1 MSDFSIIGN
10 RTAMIDAAAKTTG
23 AGKYTDDLSVPGM
36 LVGKILHSPYPHAR
50 IRRIDTSRAEKCEGV
65 VAVVVGQDAPNPYGI
80 LPVGHDEYALALDKV
95 RYVGDNVA
103 CVVAVSE
110 SIAETALELIDV
122 EYEVLPAYFDPE
134 ESMKAVTD
142 LIHDSKPG
150 NLEKDYHHV
159 FGDPDQGFAGADQIA
174 EARFIAN
181 EVTHAAMEP
190 HSTLASFEIDPHTG
204 KPGRLTVWSSTQVPY
219 YLQHKLSLV
228 LEMPMAQIR
237 VIKPL
242 VGGGFGGKS
251 EVIPLEIIAA
261 IAARKAQA
269 AVKITYTREEVFW
282 AHRGRPRTIID
293 LKTGVKKDGRI
304 TAVKAR
310 VVQDGGAYCSYGV
323 VTILY
328 SGALLGALYDIPNI
342 QYDGYRVLTN
352 KPACGAM
359 RGHGTVNV
367 RFAFESQL
375 DELALAIGMD
385 PAEIRQR
392 NLLQP
397 PCITVNGLR
406 VQSYGLPECI
416 EKTVDRSGWKQRK
429 GKLPRG
435 RGLGIAC
442 SHYVSGAAN
451 SIIRSD
457 MPHSTVNIK
466 IDRDGGVV
474 VYTGASEIGQGSD
487 TMTAQIAAEVLG
499 CSLPRVR
506 VIAADTDL
514 TPIDI
519 GSYSSRVTFMA
530 GNATLRA
537 ASEVKRLIAAAA
549 AKKMGCAAEDLIFR
563 NDQVLRKNAAASVG
577 ELADKSVRTTQ
588 DEASV
593 SGRVEGQ
600 ILRGSLQQ
608 KRKEEGPKEKM
619 SFEEAVVAAIDFHG
633 GLTGTG
639 SYAPPQEARGGKHK
653 GAGVGPSPAYSYS
666 AQVAEVSVD
675 EETGEVV
682 VHKVWAAHDCGRAL
696 NPVSVEGQIIGSV
709 WMGMGQALTEE
720 MVWKDGMLMNP
731 GLLEYRSPSSVESP
745 EVEPI
750 IVESVDPE
758 GPFGAKECSE
768 GSLAATI
775 PAIANAIYD
784 AVGVRLRESPFT
796 PERVLSALRAK
807 RNARAL
813 NLTKVLTRLLRHA
826 SANTADRCASKVRA
840 RNATRS
846 IHRGEKCRPPR
857 AVPIEPYKVQ
867 TAPAQNCRR
876 RNRVSRGT
884 FDACRAWQLARA
896 GSNSHPNHCRRHR
909 FNSID
914 AAETIRAGARSRSAR
929 NRSAARHPAAARRRR
944 RNRGPHHAPRHR
956 ALRLSAPALCGPHRS
971 SGDRGIART
980 AEHGHHRR

>member
-1 MSDFSIIGN
+1 MNSFSIIGKP
-10 RTAMIDAAAKTTG
+10 TAMVDAAEKTTG
-23 AGKYTDDLSVPGM
+23 AGKYTDDLSMPGM

-50 IRRIDTSRAEKCEGV
+50 IKRIDTSRAEKFEGV
-65 VAVVVGQDAPNPYGI
+65 VAVAVGKDAPNPYGI
-80 LPVGHDEYALALDKV
+80 LPVGHDEYPLALDKV

-103 CVVAVSE
+103 CVVATSE
-110 SIAETALELIDV
+110 AIAEKALELIDV
-122 EYEVLPAYFDPE
+122 DYEVLPAYFDPE
-134 ESMKAVTD
+134 ESMKAETD
-142 LIHDSKPG
+142 LIHDNKPN

-159 FGDPDQGFAGADQIA
+159 FGDPDAGFAEADQIA

-269 AVKITYTREEVFW
+269 PVKITYTREEVFW

-293 LKTGVKKDGRI
+293 LKTGVTSDGRI

-375 DELALAIGMD
+375 DELAAKIGMD

-416 EKTVDRSGWKQRK
+416 EKTVERSGWKKRK
-429 GKLPRG
+429 GKLPKG

-487 TMTAQIAAEVLG
+487 TMTAQVAAEVLG
-499 CSLPRVR
+499 CSLPRIR

-537 ASEVKRLIAAAA
+537 ATEVKKLIAAAA
-549 AKKMGCAAEDLIFR
+549 AKKMGCVVEQLVFR
-563 NDQVLRKNAAASVG
+563 DDTIVRKNGHVGTAAFVRP
-577 ELADKSVRTTQ
+577 ADQGSA
-588 DEASV
+588 ASV
-593 SGRVEGQ
+593 SGHVEGQ

-608 KRKEEGPKEKM
+608 KRREEGPKDSM
-619 SFEEAVVAAIDFHG
+619 TFEEAVVAAIDFHG
-633 GLTGTG
+633 ALTGTG
-639 SYAPPQEARGGKHK
+639 SYAPPQDARGGKHK

-675 EETGEVV
+675 EETGEVT

-750 IVESVDPE
+750 IVESIDPE

-775 PAIANAIYD
+775 PAIANAIYN
-784 AVGVRLRESPFT
+784 AVGVRLHESPFT
-796 PERVLSALRAK
+796 PERVLAALRLKKNAK
-807 RNARAL
+807 AL
-813 NLTKVLTRLLRHA
+813 NLTEGVDPTAPTRFREHGGSLCFKGKGPERHA
-826 SANTADRCASKVRA
+826 QDPS
-840 RNATRS
+840 
-846 IHRGEKCRPPR
+846 
-857 AVPIEPYKVQ
+857 
-867 TAPAQNCRR
+867 RR
-876 RNRVSRGT
+876 ETTSVAGGT
-884 FDACRAWQLARA
+884 D
-896 GSNSHPNHCRRHR
+896 
-909 FNSID
+909 
-914 AAETIRAGARSRSAR
+914 
-929 NRSAARHPAAARRRR
+929 
-944 RNRGPHHAPRHR
+944 
-956 ALRLSAPALCGPHRS
+956 
-971 SGDRGIART
+971 
-980 AEHGHHRR
+980 

>member
-1 MSDFSIIGN
+1 MTDFSIIGKPV
-10 RTAMIDAAAKTTG
+10 AMVDAAGKTTG

-36 LVGKILHSPYPHAR
+36 LIGKILHSPHPHAR
-50 IRRIDTSRAEKCEGV
+50 IKRIDAARAEQLDGV
-65 VAVVVGQDAPNPYGI
+65 IAVITGKDAPNPYGI
-80 LPVGHDEYALALDKV
+80 LPVGHDEHALAIDKV

-103 CVVAVSE
+103 CVVGEDEAT
-110 SIAETALELIDV
+110 AERALELIEV
-122 EYEVLPAYFDPE
+122 EYELLPAYFDPE
-134 ESMKAVTD
+134 ESMKAERD
-142 LIHDSKPG
+142 LIHDNKPH
-150 NLEKDYHHV
+150 NLEKDYHHG
-159 FGDPDQGFAGADQIA
+159 FGDPEKGFAEADHIE

-190 HSTLASFEIDPHTG
+190 HSTLASFEIDSQSG

-228 LEMPMAQIR
+228 LDMPMSQIR

-261 IAARKAQA
+261 VAARKAQRP
-269 AVKITYTREEVFW
+269 VKITYTREEVFW

-293 LKTGVKKDGRI
+293 LKTGVKNDGRI
-304 TAVKAR
+304 TAVKAK
-310 VVQDGGAYCSYGV
+310 VIQDGGGYCSYGV

-375 DELALAIGMD
+375 DELAAKLKID
-385 PAEIRQR
+385 PAEIRRR

-416 EKTVDRSGWKQRK
+416 DKVVDRSGWKNRK
-429 GKLPRG
+429 GKMPKG
-435 RGLGIAC
+435 RGLGVAC

-499 CSLPRVR
+499 CSLGRVK
-506 VIAADTDL
+506 VVAADTDL

-537 ASEVKRLIAAAA
+537 ATEVKKQIATAA
-549 AKKMGCAAEDLIFR
+549 AKRMGCGADELIFR
-563 NDQVLRKNAAASVG
+563 NDVVSRHDSESENPHPVTKNVTRVG
-577 ELADKSVRTTQ
+577 QPSEISAT
-588 DEASV
+588 V

-608 KRKEEGPKEKM
+608 KRKDGDVPKDSM

-633 GLTGTG
+633 ALTGTG
-639 SYAPPQEARGGKHK
+639 SYAPPPEARGGKHK

-675 EETGEVV
+675 EETGEVT

-696 NPVSVEGQIIGSV
+696 NPVAVEGQVIGSV

-720 MVWKDGMLMNP
+720 MIWKDGLLMNP
-731 GLLEYRSPSSVESP
+731 GLLEYRSPSSAESP
-745 EVEPI
+745 EVEAM
-750 IVESVDPE
+750 IVESIDPE

-768 GSLAATI
+768 GALAATI
-775 PAIANAIYD
+775 PAISNAIYD
-784 AVGVRLRESPFT
+784 AVGIRLHESPFT
-796 PERVLSALRAK
+796 PERVLAGLRAK
-807 RNARAL
+807 KNAKQL
-813 NLTKVLTRLLRHA
+813 NLTEGVDPTAPKKFREHGGSLWFKGKGAQRHG
-826 SANTADRCASKVRA
+826 NQVRHLPSPA
-840 RNATRS
+840 
-846 IHRGEKCRPPR
+846 RGER
-857 AVPIEPYKVQ
+857 
-867 TAPAQNCRR
+867 
-876 RNRVSRGT
+876 
-884 FDACRAWQLARA
+884 
-896 GSNSHPNHCRRHR
+896 
-909 FNSID
+909 
-914 AAETIRAGARSRSAR
+914 
-929 NRSAARHPAAARRRR
+929 
-944 RNRGPHHAPRHR
+944 
-956 ALRLSAPALCGPHRS
+956 
-971 SGDRGIART
+971 
-980 AEHGHHRR
+980 

>member
-1 MSDFSIIGN
+1 MSNQFSIIGKPV
-10 RTAMIDAAAKTTG
+10 AMVDAAGKTTG
-23 AGKYTDDLSVPGM
+23 AGKYTDDLVLPGM
-36 LVGKILHSPYPHAR
+36 LVGKILHSPFPHAR
-50 IRRIDTSRAEKCEGV
+50 IKSIDTSRAEAVDGV
-65 VAVVVGQDAPNPYGI
+65 VAVAIGKDAPNTYGI
-80 LPVGHDEYALALDKV
+80 LPVGHDEHALALDKV

-103 CVVAVSE
+103 CVAAIDEAS
-110 SIAETALELIDV
+110 AEKALELIDV
-122 EYEVLPAYFDPE
+122 QYEVLPAYFDPE
-134 ESMKAVTD
+134 ESMKAETH
-142 LIHDSKPG
+142 LIHDNKAH
-150 NLEKDYHHV
+150 NVEKDYHHV
-159 FGDPDQGFAGADQIA
+159 FGDPERGFAEADYMA
-174 EARFIAN
+174 EGRYLAN

-190 HSTLASFEIDPHTG
+190 HSTLAAFDLDPHTG
-204 KPGRLTVWSSTQVPY
+204 RLGRLTVWSSTQVPY

-228 LEMPMAQIR
+228 LEMAMSQIR

-261 IAARKAQA
+261 IAARKARA
-269 AVKITYTREEVFW
+269 PVKITYTREEVFW

-293 LKTGVKKDGRI
+293 LKTGVKNDGRI
-304 TAVKAR
+304 VAVKAR

-328 SGALLGALYDIPNI
+328 SGALLGALYDSPII

-375 DELALAIGMD
+375 DEIAARLNLD
-385 PAEIRQR
+385 SAEIRRR
-392 NLLQP
+392 NLLKS

-416 EKTVDRSGWKQRK
+416 DKVVERSAWKERK
-429 GKLPRG
+429 GRLPRG
-435 RGLGIAC
+435 QGLGIAC

-499 CSLPRVR
+499 CSLSRVKI
-506 VIAADTDL
+506 VAADTDL

-537 ASEVKRLIAAAA
+537 AEEVKKQIASAAAR
-549 AKKMGCAAEDLIFR
+549 KMNCTAEELVFR
-563 NDQVLRKNAAASVG
+563 EDRISRNTLAG
-577 ELADKSVRTTQ
+577 EGARATQADT
-588 DEASV
+588 SV

-608 KRKEEGPKEKM
+608 KRAEEGPKASM
-619 SFEEAVVAAIDFHG
+619 TFEEAVVAAIDFHG
-633 GLTGTG
+633 ALTGTG
-639 SYAPPQEARGGKHK
+639 SYAPPPEARGGKHK
-653 GAGVGPSPAYSYS
+653 GGGVGPSPAYSYS
-666 AQVAEVSVD
+666 AQVADVTVD
-675 EETGEVV
+675 EETGEVT

-731 GLLEYRSPSSVESP
+731 GLLEYRSPSAVESP
-745 EVEPI
+745 EVEAI
-750 IVESVDPE
+750 IVESIDPE

-784 AVGVRLRESPFT
+784 AVGIRLRESPFT
-796 PERVLSALRAK
+796 PERVLAALRTKKNAK
-807 RNARAL
+807 PL
-813 NLTKVLTRLLRHA
+813 NLTEGV
-826 SANTADRCASKVRA
+826 D
-840 RNATRS
+840 
-846 IHRGEKCRPPR
+846 P
-857 AVPIEPYKVQ
+857 
-867 TAPAQNCRR
+867 TAPERLREHGGSLWFQGKGPERHEL
-876 RNRVSRGT
+876 
-884 FDACRAWQLARA
+884 DPARA
-896 GSNSHPNHCRRHR
+896 EIPS
-909 FNSID
+909 
-914 AAETIRAGARSRSAR
+914 T
-929 NRSAARHPAAARRRR
+929 
-944 RNRGPHHAPRHR
+944 
-956 ALRLSAPALCGPHRS
+956 
-971 SGDRGIART
+971 SGGND
-980 AEHGHHRR
+980 

>member
-1 MSDFSIIGN
+1 MSSPTTNDERPATDFSIIGKP
-10 RTAMIDAAAKTTG
+10 TAMIDAAEKTTG
-23 AGKYTDDLSVPGM
+23 AGKYTDDLSLSGM
-36 LVGKILHSPYPHAR
+36 LIGKILHSPYPHAH
-50 IRRIDTSRAEKCEGV
+50 IKRIDTSRAERLDGV
-65 VAVVVGQDAPNPYGI
+65 LTVAVGKDAPNPFGI
-80 LPVGHDEYALALDKV
+80 LPVGHDEHALAIDKV

-110 SIAETALELIDV
+110 SIAEKALELIDV

-134 ESMKAVTD
+134 ESMKAQSD
-142 LIHDSKPG
+142 LIHDNKPQ

-159 FGDPDQGFAGADQIA
+159 FGDPDRGFAEADEIA
-174 EARFIAN
+174 DSRFIAN

-190 HSTLASFEIDPHTG
+190 HSTLSSFEIDAHTG
-204 KPGRLTVWSSTQVPY
+204 DLGRLTVWSSTQVPY

-228 LEMPMAQIR
+228 LEMPMQQIR

-261 IAARKAQA
+261 IAARKAKA
-269 AVKITYTREEVFW
+269 PVKITYTREEVFW

-293 LKTGVKKDGRI
+293 LKTGVKRDGRI

-375 DELALAIGMD
+375 DELAAKIGMD
-385 PAEIRQR
+385 PAEIRRR

-416 EKTVDRSGWKQRK
+416 EKIVERSQWNERK
-429 GKLPRG
+429 GKLPKG
-435 RGLGIAC
+435 RGLGLAC

-487 TMTAQIAAEVLG
+487 TMTAQVAAETLG
-499 CSLPRVR
+499 CSLARVR
-506 VIAADTDL
+506 VVAADTDL

-537 ASEVKRLIAAAA
+537 AREVKKLIAAAA
-549 AKKMGCAAEDLIFR
+549 SKKMNCATEDLIFR
-563 NDQVLRKNAAASVG
+563 NDAVLRKNGHAGDHETSGASAGTPPEQTPRQNVP
-577 ELADKSVRTTQ
+577 T
-588 DEASV
+588 V

-608 KRKEEGPKEKM
+608 KRKDEGPKD
-619 SFEEAVVAAIDFHG
+619 SLTFEEAVVAAIDFHG
-633 GLTGTG
+633 ALTGTG
-639 SYAPPQEARGGKHK
+639 SYAPPPEARGGKHK

-675 EETGEVV
+675 EETGEVT

-731 GLLEYRSPSSVESP
+731 GLLEYRSPSSIESP
-745 EVEPI
+745 AIDPI

-775 PAIANAIYD
+775 PAIANAIFD
-784 AVGVRLRESPFT
+784 AVGVRLHESPFT
-796 PERVLSALRAK
+796 PERVLAALRAK
-807 RNARAL
+807 RNAKSL
-813 NLTKVLTRLLRHA
+813 NLTEGV
-826 SANTADRCASKVRA
+826 D
-840 RNATRS
+840 
-846 IHRGEKCRPPR
+846 P
-857 AVPIEPYKVQ
+857 
-867 TAPAQNCRR
+867 TAPTRCREH
-876 RNRVSRGT
+876 G
-884 FDACRAWQLARA
+884 
-896 GSNSHPNHCRRHR
+896 GSLWFKGKGPERHR
-909 FNSID
+909 LDPSRR
-914 AAETIRAGARSRSAR
+914 EAGRSKASPGGA
-929 NRSAARHPAAARRRR
+929 
-944 RNRGPHHAPRHR
+944 
-956 ALRLSAPALCGPHRS
+956 
-971 SGDRGIART
+971 D
-980 AEHGHHRR
+980 

>member
-1 MSDFSIIGN
+1 MTDFSIIGKS
-10 RTAMIDAAAKTTG
+10 TAMVDAAEKTTG
-23 AGKYTDDLSVPGM
+23 SGKYADDLSLPGM

-50 IRRIDTSRAEKCEGV
+50 IRKIDTSRAEKLEGV
-65 VAVVVGQDAPNPYGI
+65 VAVVVGADAPNPYGI
-80 LPVGHDEYALALDKV
+80 LPVGHDEHALATDKV

-103 CVVAVSE
+103 CVAAVDE
-110 SIAETALELIDV
+110 ATAEKALELIDV
-122 EYEVLPAYFDPE
+122 DYEVLPAYFDPE
-134 ESMKAVTD
+134 ESMKAETD
-142 LIHDSKPG
+142 LIHDNKPH
-150 NLEKDYHHV
+150 NIEKDYHHV
-159 FGDPDQGFAGADQIA
+159 FGDPEKALAEAAYVA
-174 EARFIAN
+174 EARYMAG

-190 HSTLASFEIDPHTG
+190 HATLASFEVDPHTG
-204 KPGRLTVWSSTQVPY
+204 KPGRLIVWSSTQVPY

-228 LEMPMAQIR
+228 LEMPMSQIR

-261 IAARKAQA
+261 VAARKSKAP
-269 AVKITYTREEVFW
+269 VKITYTREEVFW
-282 AHRGRPRTIID
+282 AHRGRPRTIVD
-293 LKTGVKKDGRI
+293 LKTGIDKEGHI

-310 VVQDGGAYCSYGV
+310 VVQDGGGYCSYGV

-352 KPACGAM
+352 KPVCGAM

-375 DELALAIGMD
+375 DELAAKAGID
-385 PAEIRQR
+385 PAEVRRR
-392 NLLQP
+392 NLLKP
-397 PCITVNGLR
+397 PCITINGLR

-416 EKTVDRSGWKQRK
+416 DKVFDRSGWIERK
-429 GKLPRG
+429 GKMPRG

-474 VYTGASEIGQGSD
+474 VYTGASDIGQGSD
-487 TMTAQIAAEVLG
+487 TMVAQVAAETLG
-499 CSLPRVR
+499 CSLSRVK

-519 GSYSSRVTFMA
+519 GSYSSRVTFMN

-537 ASEVKRLIAAAA
+537 AQEVKKQIAAAA
-549 AKKMGCAAEDLIFR
+549 AKKMACAAEDLVFR
-563 NDQVLRKNAAASVG
+563 DDQVRPKD
-577 ELADKSVRTTQ
+577 LADRSVRATQ
-588 DEASV
+588 VESAPVQTSV

-608 KRKEEGPKEKM
+608 RCKDEGPKD
-619 SFEEAVVAAIDFHG
+619 SLTFEEAVVAAIDFHG
-633 GLTGTG
+633 ALTGTG
-639 SYAPPQEARGGKHK
+639 SYAPPPEARGGKHK

-675 EETGEVV
+675 EETGEVT

-745 EVEPI
+745 AIEPI
-750 IVESVDPE
+750 IVESIDPE
-758 GPFGAKECSE
+758 GPFGAKEASE

-784 AVGVRLRESPFT
+784 AVGVRLHESPFT
-796 PERVLSALRAK
+796 PERVLAALRDK
-807 RNARAL
+807 RAQKKVD
-813 NLTKVLTRLLRHA
+813 LTEGV
-826 SANTADRCASKVRA
+826 D
-840 RNATRS
+840 
-846 IHRGEKCRPPR
+846 P
-857 AVPIEPYKVQ
+857 
-867 TAPAQNCRR
+867 TAPQRFR
-876 RNRVSRGT
+876 EHGGSLWYRGK
-884 FDACRAWQLARA
+884 
-896 GSNSHPNHCRRHR
+896 GP
-909 FNSID
+909 
-914 AAETIRAGARSRSAR
+914 
-929 NRSAARHPAAARRRR
+929 ARHPLDPSRREM
-944 RNRGPHHAPRHR
+944 
-956 ALRLSAPALCGPHRS
+956 PAEAG
-971 SGDRGIART
+971 GDD
-980 AEHGHHRR
+980 

>member
-1 MSDFSIIGN
+1 
-10 RTAMIDAAAKTTG
+10 
-23 AGKYTDDLSVPGM
+23 
-36 LVGKILHSPYPHAR
+36 
-50 IRRIDTSRAEKCEGV
+50 
-65 VAVVVGQDAPNPYGI
+65 
-80 LPVGHDEYALALDKV
+80 
-95 RYVGDNVA
+95 
-103 CVVAVSE
+103 
-110 SIAETALELIDV
+110 
-122 EYEVLPAYFDPE
+122 
-134 ESMKAVTD
+134 
-142 LIHDSKPG
+142 
-150 NLEKDYHHV
+150 
-159 FGDPDQGFAGADQIA
+159 
-174 EARFIAN
+174 
-181 EVTHAAMEP
+181 
-190 HSTLASFEIDPHTG
+190 
-204 KPGRLTVWSSTQVPY
+204 VPY

-228 LEMPMAQIR
+228 LEMPMSQIR

-261 IAARKAQA
+261 IAARKAKA
-269 AVKITYTREEVFW
+269 PVKITYTREEVFW

-293 LKTGVKKDGRI
+293 LKTGVTNDGRV

-310 VVQDGGAYCSYGV
+310 VVQDGGGYCSYGV

-328 SGALLGALYDIPNI
+328 SGALLGALYDIPSI

-375 DELALAIGMD
+375 DELALKINMD
-385 PAEIRQR
+385 PAEIRRR

-397 PCITVNGLR
+397 PCVTVNGLR

-416 EKTVDRSGWKQRK
+416 EKVVERSGWNKR
-429 GKLPRG
+429 RG
-435 RGLGIAC
+435 VMPKSRGLGIAC

-499 CSLPRVR
+499 CSLARVKI
-506 VIAADTDL
+506 VAADTDL

-537 ASEVKRLIAAAA
+537 AREVKKQIASAAAT
-549 AKKMGCAAEDLIFR
+549 KMNCSPEDLVFQ
-563 NDQVLRKNAAASVG
+563 NDVVSKTNREGAPSFPDFAKGGAFDSASP
-577 ELADKSVRTTQ
+577 T
-588 DEASV
+588 V
-593 SGRVEGQ
+593 SGRVENQ

-608 KRKEEGPKEKM
+608 KRKDEGPKN
-619 SFEEAVVAAIDFHG
+619 SLPFEEAVVAAIDFHG
-633 GLTGTG
+633 ALTGTG
-639 SYAPPQEARGGKHK
+639 SYAPPPEARGGKHK
-653 GAGVGPSPAYSYS
+653 GGGVGPSPAYSYS

-675 EETGEVV
+675 EDTGEVT

-720 MVWKDGMLMNP
+720 MIWKDGLLMNP

-750 IVESVDPE
+750 IVESIDPE

-784 AVGVRLRESPFT
+784 AVGIRLHECPFT
-796 PERVLSALRAK
+796 PERVLAALRSN
-807 RNARAL
+807 RNAKAL
-813 NLTKVLTRLLRHA
+813 NLTEGVDPTQP
-826 SANTADRCASKVRA
+826 A
-840 RNATRS
+840 RFRE
-846 IHRGEKCRPPR
+846 HG
-857 AVPIEPYKVQ
+857 
-867 TAPAQNCRR
+867 
-876 RNRVSRGT
+876 
-884 FDACRAWQLARA
+884 
-896 GSNSHPNHCRRHR
+896 
-909 FNSID
+909 
-914 AAETIRAGARSRSAR
+914 GALCFKGKGPD
-929 NRSAARHPAAARRRR
+929 RHPTD
-944 RNRGPHHAPRHR
+944 
-956 ALRLSAPALCGPHRS
+956 LVRS
-971 SGDRGIART
+971 
-980 AEHGHHRR
+980 E

>member
-1 MSDFSIIGN
+1 MV
-10 RTAMIDAAAKTTG
+10 DAAEKTTG
-23 AGKYTDDLSVPGM
+23 AGQYTDDLSVPGM

-50 IRRIDTSRAEKCEGV
+50 IKRIDTSRAEKLEGV
-65 VAVVVGQDAPNPYGI
+65 VAVVIGKDAPKTFGI
-80 LPVGHDEYALALDKV
+80 LPVGHDEYPLALDKV

-103 CVVAVSE
+103 CVVATSE
-110 SIAETALELIDV
+110 AIAEKALELVDV

-134 ESMKAVTD
+134 ESMKAERD
-142 LIHDSKPG
+142 LIHDHKPN

-159 FGDPDQGFAGADQIA
+159 FGDPEKGFAEADHVA
-174 EARFIAN
+174 EARFLAN

-190 HSTLASFEIDPHTG
+190 HSTLASFEIDPLTG

-228 LEMPMAQIR
+228 LEIPMQQIR

-261 IAARKAQA
+261 VAARKAQA
-269 AVKITYTREEVFW
+269 PVKITYTREEVFW

-293 LKTGVKKDGRI
+293 LKTGIKNDGCI

-375 DELALAIGMD
+375 DELAAKIGMD
-385 PAEIRQR
+385 AAEIRRR
-392 NLLQP
+392 NLLTP

-416 EKTVDRSGWKQRK
+416 DKTVERSGWSIRK
-429 GKLPRG
+429 GKLPKG

-499 CSLPRVR
+499 CSLSRVR
-506 VIAADTDL
+506 VVAADTDL

-537 ASEVKRLIAAAA
+537 AQEVKKLIAAAA
-549 AKKMGCAAEDLIFR
+549 VKKMNCAAE
-563 NDQVLRKNAAASVG
+563 
-577 ELADKSVRTTQ
+577 ELVFHGDHVERAVPRRDGRLAPPVEQSSTAT
-588 DEASV
+588 V

-608 KRKEEGPKEKM
+608 KRKDEGPKDQM
-619 SFEEAVVAAIDFHG
+619 TFEEAVVAAIDFHG
-633 GLTGTG
+633 ALTGTG
-639 SYAPPQEARGGKHK
+639 SYAPPPEARGGKHK

-675 EETGEVV
+675 EDTGEVT

-731 GLLEYRSPSSVESP
+731 GLLEYRSPSSIESP
-745 EVEPI
+745 EIEPI

-784 AVGVRLRESPFT
+784 AVGVRLHESPFT
-796 PERVLSALRAK
+796 PERVLAALRAK
-807 RNARAL
+807 RKAKDIRM
-813 NLTKVLTRLLRHA
+813 TEGV
-826 SANTADRCASKVRA
+826 D
-840 RNATRS
+840 
-846 IHRGEKCRPPR
+846 P
-857 AVPIEPYKVQ
+857 
-867 TAPAQNCRR
+867 TAPE
-876 RNRVSRGT
+876 
-884 FDACRAWQLARA
+884 
-896 GSNSHPNHCRRHR
+896 R
-909 FNSID
+909 F
-914 AAETIRAGARSRSAR
+914 R
-929 NRSAARHPAAARRRR
+929 
-944 RNRGPHHAPRHR
+944 
-956 ALRLSAPALCGPHRS
+956 
-971 SGDRGIART
+971 
-980 AEHGHHRR
+980 EHGGSLWFKGKGPDRHLLDPSRTEPVAGGAD

>member
-1 MSDFSIIGN
+1 MSDFSIIGKP
-10 RTAMIDAAAKTTG
+10 TAMVDAAEKTTG
-23 AGKYTDDLSVPGM
+23 GGKYTDDLSVPGM
-36 LVGKILHSPYPHAR
+36 LIGKILHSPYPHAR
-50 IRRIDTSRAEKCEGV
+50 IKHIDTSHAESMDGV
-65 VAVVVGQDAPNPYGI
+65 VAVVIGKDAPNPYGI
-80 LPVGHDEYALALDKV
+80 LPVGHDEHALALDKV

-103 CVVAVSE
+103 CVVAISE
-110 SIAETALELIDV
+110 AIAEKALELIDV
-122 EYEVLPAYFDPE
+122 DYEVLPAYFDPE
-134 ESMKAVTD
+134 ESMNAQTD
-142 LIHDSKPG
+142 LIHDNKPN
-150 NLEKDYHHV
+150 NLEKDYHHA
-159 FGDPDQGFAGADQIA
+159 FGDPVGGFAEADHIA

-190 HSTLASFEIDPHTG
+190 HSTLASFELDPHTG
-204 KPGRLTVWSSTQVPY
+204 KLGRLTVWSSTQVPY

-228 LEMPMAQIR
+228 LETPMSQIR

-261 IAARKAQA
+261 VAARKAQA
-269 AVKITYTREEVFW
+269 PVKITYTREEVFW

-293 LKTGVKKDGRI
+293 LKTGIKNDGRI

-328 SGALLGALYDIPNI
+328 SGALLGALYDIPHI

-375 DELALAIGMD
+375 DELAAKIGMD
-385 PAEIRQR
+385 SAEIRQR
-392 NLLQP
+392 NLLKP

-416 EKTVDRSGWKQRK
+416 EKTVERSGWKQRK

-487 TMTAQIAAEVLG
+487 TMTAQVAAEVLG
-499 CSLPRVR
+499 CSLPRIR
-506 VIAADTDL
+506 IIAADTDL

-537 ASEVKRLIAAAA
+537 AEDVKKRIAAAA
-549 AKKMGCAAEDLIFR
+549 AKKMNCDAGQLVFRDDLVFKKGSAPP
-563 NDQVLRKNAAASVG
+563 VAKNEQIEEV
-577 ELADKSVRTTQ
+577 EMTQ
-588 DEASV
+588 SGASV

-608 KRKEEGPKEKM
+608 KRKEEGPKEWM
-619 SFEEAVVAAIDFHG
+619 TFEEAVVAAIDFHG
-633 GLTGTG
+633 ALTGTG
-639 SYAPPQEARGGKHK
+639 SYAPPPEARGGRHK
-653 GAGVGPSPAYSYS
+653 GGGVGPSPAYSYS

-675 EETGEVV
+675 EDTGEVT

-720 MVWKDGMLMNP
+720 MVWKDGMLMNA
-731 GLLEYRSPSSVESP
+731 GMLEYRSPSSVESP

-750 IVESVDPE
+750 IVESIDPE

-775 PAIANAIYD
+775 PAISNAIFD
-784 AVGVRLRESPFT
+784 AVGVRLHESPFT
-796 PERVLSALRAK
+796 PERVLAALRAK
-807 RNARAL
+807 RNDKAL
-813 NLTKVLTRLLRHA
+813 NLTEGV
-826 SANTADRCASKVRA
+826 D
-840 RNATRS
+840 
-846 IHRGEKCRPPR
+846 P
-857 AVPIEPYKVQ
+857 
-867 TAPAQNCRR
+867 TAPARFREHGGSLCFKGKGPERHALDPARR
-876 RNRVSRGT
+876 E
-884 FDACRAWQLARA
+884 A
-896 GSNSHPNHCRRHR
+896 
-909 FNSID
+909 
-914 AAETIRAGARSRSAR
+914 
-929 NRSAARHPAAARRRR
+929 PAAA
-944 RNRGPHHAPRHR
+944 GGA
-956 ALRLSAPALCGPHRS
+956 
-971 SGDRGIART
+971 D
-980 AEHGHHRR
+980 

>member
-1 MSDFSIIGN
+1 
-10 RTAMIDAAAKTTG
+10 
-23 AGKYTDDLSVPGM
+23 
-36 LVGKILHSPYPHAR
+36 
-50 IRRIDTSRAEKCEGV
+50 
-65 VAVVVGQDAPNPYGI
+65 
-80 LPVGHDEYALALDKV
+80 
-95 RYVGDNVA
+95 
-103 CVVAVSE
+103 
-110 SIAETALELIDV
+110 ALELIDV
-122 EYEVLPAYFDPE
+122 DYELLPAYFDPE
-134 ESMKAVTD
+134 ESMKAQAD
-142 LIHDSKPG
+142 LIHDNKP
-150 NLEKDYHHV
+150 NNIEKDYHHV
-159 FGDPDQGFAGADQIA
+159 FGDPDNGFAEADQIA

-228 LEMPMAQIR
+228 LEMPMQQIR

-261 IAARKAQA
+261 IAARKAKA
-269 AVKITYTREEVFW
+269 PVKITYTREEVFW

-293 LKTGVKKDGRI
+293 LKTGVKGDGRI

-310 VVQDGGAYCSYGV
+310 VVQDGGGYCSYGV

-375 DELALAIGMD
+375 DELAAKIGMD
-385 PAEIRQR
+385 PAQIRRR

-416 EKTVDRSGWKQRK
+416 EKTVERSEWNERK
-429 GKLPRG
+429 GKLPKG

-487 TMTAQIAAEVLG
+487 TMTAQIAAEALG
-499 CSLPRVR
+499 CSLSRVR

-537 ASEVKRLIAAAA
+537 AQEVKKLIAAAA
-549 AKKMGCAAEDLIFR
+549 AKKMNCPAEELVFR
-563 NDQVLRKNAAASVG
+563 DDSVNRKNG
-577 ELADKSVRTTQ
+577 HGGADALVRPAEQ
-588 DEASV
+588 SSAASV
-593 SGRVEGQ
+593 SGHVEGQ

-608 KRKEEGPKEKM
+608 KRKDEGPKDHM
-619 SFEEAVVAAIDFHG
+619 TFEEAVVAAIDFHG
-633 GLTGTG
+633 ALTGTG
-639 SYAPPQEARGGKHK
+639 SYAPPPEARGGKHK

-675 EETGEVV
+675 EETGEVT

-745 EVEPI
+745 EIEPI
-750 IVESVDPE
+750 IVESIDPE

-784 AVGVRLRESPFT
+784 AVGVRLHESPFT
-796 PERVLSALRAK
+796 PERVLAALRAK
-807 RNARAL
+807 KNAKAL
-813 NLTKVLTRLLRHA
+813 NLTEGVDPTSPERFREHGGSLCFKGKGPERHA
-826 SANTADRCASKVRA
+826 LDPA
-840 RNATRS
+840 RKS
-846 IHRGEKCRPPR
+846 PLLPKPGE
-857 AVPIEPYKVQ
+857 V
-867 TAPAQNCRR
+867 
-876 RNRVSRGT
+876 
-884 FDACRAWQLARA
+884 
-896 GSNSHPNHCRRHR
+896 
-909 FNSID
+909 
-914 AAETIRAGARSRSAR
+914 
-929 NRSAARHPAAARRRR
+929 RHPSQTGGA
-944 RNRGPHHAPRHR
+944 
-956 ALRLSAPALCGPHRS
+956 
-971 SGDRGIART
+971 D
-980 AEHGHHRR
+980 

>member
-1 MSDFSIIGN
+1 MSTDFSIIGKP
-10 RTAMIDAAAKTTG
+10 TAMVDAAEKTTG

-50 IRRIDTSRAEKCEGV
+50 IKRINTNRAEQLDGV
-65 VAVVVGQDAPNPYGI
+65 VAVAVGRDAPKTYGI
-80 LPVGHDEYALALDKV
+80 LPVGHDEYPLALDKV

-110 SIAETALELIDV
+110 TVAEKTLELIDV

-134 ESMKAVTD
+134 ESMKAKAD
-142 LIHDSKPG
+142 LIHDNKPN

-159 FGDPDQGFAGADQIA
+159 FGDPEKGFSEADEIA
-174 EARFIAN
+174 EARFLAN

-228 LEMPMAQIR
+228 LEMPMQQIR

-261 IAARKAQA
+261 IAARKARA
-269 AVKITYTREEVFW
+269 PVKITYTREEVFW

-293 LKTGVKKDGRI
+293 LKTGVTKHGRI

-375 DELALAIGMD
+375 DELAAKIGMD
-385 PAEIRQR
+385 PAEIRLR

-416 EKTVDRSGWKQRK
+416 EKTVERSGWKERK

-487 TMTAQIAAEVLG
+487 TMTAQIAAETLG
-499 CSLPRVR
+499 CSLSRVR
-506 VIAADTDL
+506 VVAADTDL

-537 ASEVKRLIAAAA
+537 AVEVKKLIAAAA
-549 AKKMGCAAEDLIFR
+549 AKKMGCEPGDLLFRDDVVAKKSAATSYEPCRDRQLSGAYEPCGDSR
-563 NDQVLRKNAAASVG
+563 PRLSGPRGVG
-577 ELADKSVRTTQ
+577 AGGSLPADNTVEGMQKESLSGQTSPGPDGRRPPSPHEFPT
-588 DEASV
+588 V

-608 KRKEEGPKEKM
+608 KRKDEGSKDTLT
-619 SFEEAVVAAIDFHG
+619 FEEAVVAAIDFHG
-633 GLTGTG
+633 ALTGTG
-639 SYAPPQEARGGKHK
+639 SYAPPPEARGGKHK

-675 EETGEVV
+675 EETGEVT

-784 AVGVRLRESPFT
+784 AVGVRLHECPFT
-796 PERVLSALRAK
+796 PERVLATLRA
-807 RNARAL
+807 RNNAKVL
-813 NLTKVLTRLLRHA
+813 NLTEGIDPTAPARFREHGGALWFKGKGPDRHA
-826 SANTADRCASKVRA
+826 LDPA
-840 RNATRS
+840 RNA
-846 IHRGEKCRPPR
+846 
-857 AVPIEPYKVQ
+857 
-867 TAPAQNCRR
+867 AP
-876 RNRVSRGT
+876 S
-884 FDACRAWQLARA
+884 A
-896 GSNSHPNHCRRHR
+896 GGS
-909 FNSID
+909 D
-914 AAETIRAGARSRSAR
+914 
-929 NRSAARHPAAARRRR
+929 
-944 RNRGPHHAPRHR
+944 
-956 ALRLSAPALCGPHRS
+956 
-971 SGDRGIART
+971 
-980 AEHGHHRR
+980 

>member
-1 MSDFSIIGN
+1 
-10 RTAMIDAAAKTTG
+10 
-23 AGKYTDDLSVPGM
+23 M
-36 LVGKILHSPYPHAR
+36 LIGKILHSPYPHAR
-50 IRRIDTSRAEKCEGV
+50 IKRIDISRAGKLDGV
-65 VAVVVGQDAPNPYGI
+65 VAVVIGKDAPNPYGI
-80 LPVGHDEYALALDKV
+80 LPVGHDEHALALDRV

-103 CVVAVSE
+103 CVAAVSE
-110 SIAETALELIDV
+110 AIAENALELVDV

-134 ESMKAVTD
+134 ESMKAQTD
-142 LIHDSKPG
+142 LIHDNKPG
-150 NLEKDYHHV
+150 NLEKDYHHA
-159 FGDPDQGFAGADQIA
+159 FGDPDSGFAEADHVT

-190 HSTLASFEIDPHTG
+190 HSTLASFELDPHTG
-204 KPGRLTVWSSTQVPY
+204 KLGRLTVWSSTQVPY

-261 IAARKAQA
+261 VAARKAQA
-269 AVKITYTREEVFW
+269 PVKITYTREEVFW

-293 LKTGVKKDGRI
+293 MKTGIKNDGRI

-328 SGALLGALYDIPNI
+328 SGALLGALYDIPTI

-375 DELALAIGMD
+375 DELAAMAGID
-385 PAEIRQR
+385 SAEIRQR
-392 NLLQP
+392 NLLKP

-416 EKTVDRSGWKQRK
+416 EKTVERSGWKQRK

-487 TMTAQIAAEVLG
+487 TMTAQVAAEVLG
-499 CSLPRVR
+499 CSLPRIR

-537 ASEVKRLIAAAA
+537 AEDVKKRIAAAA
-549 AKKMGCAAEDLIFR
+549 AKKMDCAVEDLVFRDDVVFRKGSAPPVVKKDQAED
-563 NDQVLRKNAAASVG
+563 VEV
-577 ELADKSVRTTQ
+577 TQ
-588 DEASV
+588 AGTSV
-593 SGRVEGQ
+593 SGRVVGQ

-608 KRKEEGPKEKM
+608 KRKEEGPKDWM
-619 SFEEAVVAAIDFHG
+619 TFEEAVVAAIDFHG
-633 GLTGTG
+633 TLTGTG
-639 SYAPPQEARGGKHK
+639 AYAPPPEARGGKHK
-653 GAGVGPSPAYSYS
+653 GGGVGPSPAYSYS

-675 EETGEVV
+675 EETGEVT

-720 MVWKDGMLMNP
+720 MVWKDGMLMNA
-731 GLLEYRSPSSVESP
+731 GMLEYRSPSSVESP

-750 IVESVDPE
+750 IVESIDPE

-775 PAIANAIYD
+775 PAISNAIYD
-784 AVGVRLRESPFT
+784 AVGVRLHECPFT
-796 PERVLSALRAK
+796 PERVLAALRAK
-807 RNARAL
+807 RNDKAL
-813 NLTKVLTRLLRHA
+813 NLTEGV
-826 SANTADRCASKVRA
+826 D
-840 RNATRS
+840 
-846 IHRGEKCRPPR
+846 P
-857 AVPIEPYKVQ
+857 
-867 TAPAQNCRR
+867 TAPARFREHGGSLCFKGKGPERHALDPARR
-876 RNRVSRGT
+876 E
-884 FDACRAWQLARA
+884 APA
-896 GSNSHPNHCRRHR
+896 
-909 FNSID
+909 
-914 AAETIRAGARSRSAR
+914 SAR
-929 NRSAARHPAAARRRR
+929 GA
-944 RNRGPHHAPRHR
+944 
-956 ALRLSAPALCGPHRS
+956 
-971 SGDRGIART
+971 D
-980 AEHGHHRR
+980 

>member
-1 MSDFSIIGN
+1 VKADFSIIGHP
-10 RTAMIDAAAKTTG
+10 TAMIDAAQKTTG
-23 AGKYTDDLSVPGM
+23 AGKYTDDLTLPGM
-36 LVGKILHSPYPHAR
+36 LIGKILHSPYPHAR
-50 IRRIDTSRAEKCEGV
+50 IKRIDISRAETLEGV
-65 VAVVVGQDAPNPYGI
+65 IAVAVGKDAPNPYGI
-80 LPVGHDEYALALDKV
+80 LPVGHDEHALAVDKV

-110 SIAETALELIDV
+110 AIAERALELVDV

-134 ESMKAVTD
+134 ESMQARTN
-142 LIHDSKPG
+142 LIHDNKPQ

-159 FGDPDQGFAGADQIA
+159 FGDPDKGFAEADHVA

-190 HSTLASFEIDPHTG
+190 HSTLASFELDPHTG
-204 KPGRLTVWSSTQVPY
+204 RQGRLTVWSSTQVPY

-228 LEMPMAQIR
+228 LEMPMSQIR

-251 EVIPLEIIAA
+251 EVIPIEIIAA
-261 IAARKAQA
+261 IGARKAQA
-269 AVKITYTREEVFW
+269 PVKITYTREEVFW

-293 LKTGVKKDGRI
+293 LKTGVTKDGRI

-375 DELALAIGMD
+375 DELAEKFGMD

-392 NLLQP
+392 NLLKP

-416 EKTVDRSGWKQRK
+416 EKTVARSEWKQRK
-429 GKLPRG
+429 GKLPKG

-474 VYTGASEIGQGSD
+474 VYTGAAEIGQGSD

-499 CSLPRVR
+499 CSLSRVR

-537 ASEVKRLIAAAA
+537 AEEVKKRIAAAA
-549 AKKMGCAAEDLIFR
+549 AKKMACAPEELDFRDDRVANRVYVGRAAPSASSGQALGRPAE
-563 NDQVLRKNAAASVG
+563 QGS
-577 ELADKSVRTTQ
+577 
-588 DEASV
+588 ASV
-593 SGRVEGQ
+593 SGHVEGQ

-608 KRKEEGPKEKM
+608 KRKEEGPKD
-619 SFEEAVVAAIDFHG
+619 SLTFEEAVVAAIDFHG
-633 GLTGTG
+633 ALTGTG

-675 EETGEVV
+675 EETGEVT

-720 MVWKDGMLMNP
+720 MIWKDGMLMNP
-731 GLLEYRSPSSVESP
+731 GLLEYRSPSSIESP
-745 EVEPI
+745 AVEPI

-796 PERVLSALRAK
+796 PERVLAALRAK
-807 RNARAL
+807 KNAKAL
-813 NLTKVLTRLLRHA
+813 NLTEGVDPIAPKRFREHGGALCFKSKGPERHA
-826 SANTADRCASKVRA
+826 LDPA
-840 RNATRS
+840 RRDS
-846 IHRGEKCRPPR
+846 
-857 AVPIEPYKVQ
+857 
-867 TAPAQNCRR
+867 
-876 RNRVSRGT
+876 
-884 FDACRAWQLARA
+884 
-896 GSNSHPNHCRRHR
+896 
-909 FNSID
+909 
-914 AAETIRAGARSRSAR
+914 SAR
-929 NRSAARHPAAARRRR
+929 GA
-944 RNRGPHHAPRHR
+944 
-956 ALRLSAPALCGPHRS
+956 
-971 SGDRGIART
+971 D
-980 AEHGHHRR
+980 

>member
-1 MSDFSIIGN
+1 MKKEMSEFSIIGKA
-10 RTAMIDAAAKTTG
+10 TAMIDAAEKTTG
-23 AGKYTDDLSVPGM
+23 SGKYTDDLSVPGM
-36 LVGKILHSPYPHAR
+36 LIGKILHSPFPHAR
-50 IRRIDTSRAEKCEGV
+50 IKRIDTSRAEECDGV
-65 VAVVVGQDAPNPYGI
+65 VAVAVGKDAPNPYGI
-80 LPVGHDEYALALDKV
+80 LPVGHDEYPLALDKV

-110 SIAETALELIDV
+110 AIAEKALELIDV

-134 ESMKAVTD
+134 ESMKAQTD
-142 LIHDSKPG
+142 LIHDSKPH
-150 NLEKDYHHV
+150 NVEKDYHHV
-159 FGDPDQGFAGADQIA
+159 FGDPDQGFAEADQVA

-190 HSTLASFEIDPHTG
+190 HSTLASFELDPHTG
-204 KPGRLTVWSSTQVPY
+204 EPGRLTVWSSTQVPY

-251 EVIPLEIIAA
+251 EVIPIEIIAA

-269 AVKITYTREEVFW
+269 PVKITYTREEVFW

-293 LKTGVKKDGRI
+293 LKTGVKNDGRI

-310 VVQDGGAYCSYGV
+310 VVQDGGGYCSYGV

-375 DELALAIGMD
+375 DELAAKIAMD

-392 NLLQP
+392 NLLQA

-416 EKTVDRSGWKQRK
+416 EKAIERSGWKQRK
-429 GKLPRG
+429 GKMPKG
-435 RGLGIAC
+435 HGLGMAC

-537 ASEVKRLIAAAA
+537 AGEVKKLIAAAA
-549 AKKMGCAAEDLIFR
+549 AKKMGCGVEELIFR
-563 NDQVLRKNAAASVG
+563 EDAIFKQNGFESIEGKSVPTAGGPDGQDRPSADTASSSPHTSSFSPHTAASSTHAAATSG
-577 ELADKSVRTTQ
+577 HGADSSKRL
-588 DEASV
+588 EPPSV
-593 SGRVEGQ
+593 SGHVEGQ

-608 KRKEEGPKEKM
+608 KRKEEGPKDRM
-619 SFEEAVVAAIDFHG
+619 TFEEAVVAAIDFHG
-633 GLTGTG
+633 ALTGTG
-639 SYAPPQEARGGKHK
+639 SYAPPPDARGGKHK

-675 EETGEVV
+675 EETGEVT

-731 GLLEYRSPSSVESP
+731 GLLEYRSPSAVESP
-745 EVEPI
+745 AVEPI
-750 IVESVDPE
+750 IVESIDPE

-784 AVGVRLRESPFT
+784 AVGVRLHESPFT
-796 PERVLSALRAK
+796 PERVLAGLRMK
-807 RNARAL
+807 KKSKSL
-813 NLTKVLTRLLRHA
+813 NLTEGVDPTSPSRFREHGGSLCFNGKGPERHA
-826 SANTADRCASKVRA
+826 QD
-840 RNATRS
+840 
-846 IHRGEKCRPPR
+846 P
-857 AVPIEPYKVQ
+857 
-867 TAPAQNCRR
+867 
-876 RNRVSRGT
+876 
-884 FDACRAWQLARA
+884 
-896 GSNSHPNHCRRHR
+896 
-909 FNSID
+909 
-914 AAETIRAGARSRSAR
+914 
-929 NRSAARHPAAARRRR
+929 ARHQ
-944 RNRGPHHAPRHR
+944 
-956 ALRLSAPALCGPHRS
+956 S
-971 SGDRGIART
+971 SPVAGGAD
-980 AEHGHHRR
+980 

>member
-1 MSDFSIIGN
+1 MSNNFSIIGKP
-10 RTAMIDAAAKTTG
+10 TAMIDAAEKTTG
-23 AGKYTDDLSVPGM
+23 SGKYTDDLSLPGM
-36 LVGKILHSPYPHAR
+36 LVGKILHSPFPHAR
-50 IRRIDTSRAEKCEGV
+50 IRRIDTSRAEECEGV
-65 VAVVVGQDAPNPYGI
+65 IAVAVGKDAPNPYGI
-80 LPVGHDEYALALDKV
+80 LPVGHDEYPLALERV

-103 CVVAVSE
+103 CVVAISE
-110 SIAETALELIDV
+110 AVAEKALELIDV

-134 ESMKAVTD
+134 ESMKAKTD

-159 FGDPDQGFAGADQIA
+159 FGDPDQGFMEADEVA

-204 KPGRLTVWSSTQVPY
+204 KQGRLTVWSSTQVPY

-261 IAARKAQA
+261 VAARKAQA
-269 AVKITYTREEVFW
+269 PVKITYTREEVFW

-375 DELALAIGMD
+375 DELAAKIGMD
-385 PAEIRQR
+385 PAKIRQR

-416 EKTVDRSGWKQRK
+416 DKTVERSDWKQRK

-537 ASEVKRLIAAAA
+537 ATEVKKLITAAA
-549 AKKMGCAAEDLIFR
+549 AKKMNCAMNDLVFRDDMVFKLGSAAPAVKKESED
-563 NDQVLRKNAAASVG
+563 VEV
-577 ELADKSVRTTQ
+577 TQ
-588 DEASV
+588 AGASV

-608 KRKEEGPKEKM
+608 KRKDEGPKDWM
-619 SFEEAVVAAIDFHG
+619 TFEEAVVAAIDFHG
-633 GLTGTG
+633 ALTGTG
-639 SYAPPQEARGGKHK
+639 SYAPPQEARGGRHK

-666 AQVAEVSVD
+666 AQVADVSVD
-675 EETGEVV
+675 EETGEVT

-784 AVGVRLRESPFT
+784 AVGVRLHESPFT
-796 PERVLSALRAK
+796 PERVLAALRAK
-807 RNARAL
+807 KNAKAL
-813 NLTKVLTRLLRHA
+813 NLTEGI
-826 SANTADRCASKVRA
+826 D
-840 RNATRS
+840 
-846 IHRGEKCRPPR
+846 P
-857 AVPIEPYKVQ
+857 
-867 TAPAQNCRR
+867 TAPSRFREHGGSLCFKGKGPERHPLDPSRR
-876 RNRVSRGT
+876 
-884 FDACRAWQLARA
+884 D
-896 GSNSHPNHCRRHR
+896 
-909 FNSID
+909 
-914 AAETIRAGARSRSAR
+914 ARS
-929 NRSAARHPAAARRRR
+929 
-944 RNRGPHHAPRHR
+944 APGG
-956 ALRLSAPALCGPHRS
+956 A
-971 SGDRGIART
+971 D
-980 AEHGHHRR
+980 